1 MDVLPFLALL
11 VAHQFEHPKVLRAGF
26 KEDRLLLAVNYDVNP
41 GRDARQIRALFD
53 RDADGAMSEK
63 EQAKLTAYLEQ
74 MSDLFFELTIDGKK
88 VKPSRVNATP
98 HRIDL
103 PVTAPD
109 TLGVA
114 LLYSAPLPAKR
125 TIRVRIEDRARDP
138 AKHVPVVV
146 DLAEGW
152 EVRFA
157 SQGELSP
164 SPLSLSR
171 IRLQK
176 GRPLILTL
184 RRP

>member
-1 MDVLPFLALL
+1 MLPFLALL
-11 VAHQFEHPKVLRAGF
+11 VAHQFAHPKVLRVGL
-26 KEDRLLLAVNYDVNP
+26 KEDQLLIAVNYDVNP
-41 GRDARQIRALFD
+41 GRDARQLRGLFD
-53 RDADGAMSEK
+53 RDADGLISEQ

-74 MSDLFFELTIDGKK
+74 MSMLFFELRIDDEK
-88 VKPSRVNATP
+88 VTPKRLSATP

-103 PVTAPD
+103 PASAPD

-114 LLYSAPLPAKR
+114 ILYSVPLPKNR
-125 TIRVRIEDRARDP
+125 TIRVQIQDRARDP
-138 AKHVPVVV
+138 TRHVPLVV

-157 SQGELSP
+157 SQGELSRAP
-164 SPLSLSR
+164 FALSR

-184 RRP
+184 GRP